1 MPVIPILTILPL
13 SATVIAGAF
22 AIVLLNRYFATRR
35 RPHELMWG
43 IAFLLFALGAGCQ
56 VVADVG
62 GGWTPLL
69 ARIYYLTGAILNVG
83 FLGVGTLY
91 LLFRRPVANIGFA
104 LMVILTLLS
113 TYVLFSVPVDATK
126 LAGDAGWS
134 AAASSPTR
142 WLAAITNTLGTL
154 LVAGGAIWSGVVF
167 WRKRIMKGRMIGVFL
182 LALGTIIVALG
193 GTVTGATGLTNH
205 DYLYI
210 AMSVGAVI
218 MFAGYLQTIRPE
230 PSLNRAP
237 ASVTEGGKLAQVQS
251 AQGSVPP
258 GI

>member
-1 MPVIPILTILPL
+1 MPVIPVLTILPL

-43 IAFLLFALGAGCQ
+43 VAFLLFALGAGCQ
-56 VVADVG
+56 VFADVG

-69 ARIYYLTGAILNVG
+69 ARVYYLTGAILNVG

-91 LLFRRPVANIGFA
+91 LLAKGRIANLGFA
-104 LMVILTLLS
+104 AMLLLS
-113 TYVLFSVPVDATK
+113 AISIYVLFTVPVDAAQ
-126 LAGDAGWS
+126 LGDDAGWRAVATLS
-134 AAASSPTR
+134 AAPR
-142 WLAAITNTLGTL
+142 WLAAISNTLGTL

-193 GTVTGATGLTNH
+193 GTITGATGLSNH

-230 PSLNRAP
+230 PSPNRATVAP
-237 ASVTEGGKLAQVQS
+237 TPTLS
-251 AQGSVPP
+251 A
-258 GI
+258 